1 MRWCRLGIFQKMI
14 VKAREYYRRRNSK
27 NIWYAFDTLVKKG
40 SFAKYGGKN
49 PTDHAKRGVKQTLL
63 VDRKGAP
70 LFVGIAPANQHDS
83 KLLEPVLKVM
93 RLSKK
98 IRIIA
103 ADSAFD
109 VKKLRSI
116 CKKLNIALLAA
127 TNIRRSKMKP
137 KFHPPYRW
145 VVERTFGWF
154 AWYRG
159 LKICWAKTIESSLA
173 FLQIAASIQLFKMSG
188 IFV

>member
-1 MRWCRLGIFQKMI
+1 LSEKSPFFGNYVIIFSSKKSSKKKKRAFFRSISNDLWYKIEKLLSKNKNRVGRPEFDNKKAFNGIIFVLKTGIQWHNLPEKYDCSSTAHGKFMRWCRLGIFQKMI

-83 KLLEPVLKVM
+83 HSTTL
-93 RLSKK
+93 
-98 IRIIA
+98 IIP
-103 ADSAFD
+103 
-109 VKKLRSI
+109 L
-116 CKKLNIALLAA
+116 
-127 TNIRRSKMKP
+127 
-137 KFHPPYRW
+137 PY
-145 VVERTFGWF
+145 T
-154 AWYRG
+154 Y
-159 LKICWAKTIESSLA
+159 
-173 FLQIAASIQLFKMSG
+173 
-188 IFV
+188 